1 MLACRS
7 HGPRVSCLRVASPVA
22 LTLPPAASNL
32 NGPLFPVKSPNT
44 SATGPRLRSIP
55 NTSPLL
61 KVKAMLVRSAVVA
74 FRPVLSP
81 SLSPPQPKIANDPIH
96 MIKASRDHNVCP
108 YVRQCHARRLP
119 VRLDTLG
126 SDIISP
132 PCKGMNAETFS
143 ATLLA
148 HRYH

>member
-1 MLACRS
+1 MLTCRS

-32 NGPLFPVKSPNT
+32 KGPLFPVKLPNT

-61 KVKAMLVRSAVVA
+61 KVKAMLARSTAVA
-74 FRPVLSP
+74 FRRVLLS
-81 SLSPPQPKIANDPIH
+81 SPPQPKIANDPAH
-96 MIKASRDHNVCP
+96 TTKASRDHNVCP
-108 YVRQCHARRLP
+108 YVRQCHAQRLP
-119 VRLDTLG
+119 VRLDTLW

-132 PCKGMNAETFS
+132 PCNPTATFVFDIRA
-143 ATLLA
+143 ATQYA
-148 HRYH
+148 PPA